1 MWTSTKESLP
11 ANGQR
16 VLCWKDYPLIGK
28 AWQGHDLYYY
38 RDGVG
43 FVDNPT
49 DDDPYG
55 CITHWMP
62 LPEGP
67 VKEQ

>member
-1 MWTSTKESLP
+1 MSIELFIYL
-11 ANGQR
+11 AG
-16 VLCWKDYPLIGK
+16 L
-28 AWQGHDLYYY
+28 
-38 RDGVG
+38 VG